1 MTRDEEGPERQPG
14 DAEGGEAP
22 TGVPSTRRIGD
33 DEVRFRRFRPGD
45 EDRVIEVFDAAFG
58 GFYAVDKPV
67 DGPDYIRWFTE
78 PHQSHHGEI
87 TVGEIGSRIGGF
99 AGRLLREIKVG
110 DLALY
115 GHAGGIGGATHPDF
129 QGRGLYQ
136 SLHGWREEREDPP
149 LTMNLVSR
157 ARDPRATKYERLPFG
172 KSMGVYLRVLRPW
185 RAAADRGGFVPP
197 GAVAFA
203 AMMLWGRLREGSGG
217 KEAGSTVSELPAFDE
232 RFEPFWERA
241 SAAWDVIPVRS
252 VELLNWRFCDPRAG
266 DFSIRIAEEN
276 GALLGYVVLQPRVHP
291 RVRHGSARAA
301 GPARRRSEA
310 HRRCRPHPPRGGS
323 VGGRMLD
330 AARAS
335 VRGRTAPGAFRAA
348 AAAIRPRDEPNRLDC
363 ARREC
368 RGARLDRVAADPRPP
383 RPRRLRRHPSGPGQR
398 TGSLPEATG
407 RNSLS
412 DGANSRGLLRFRPPA
427 HLSVTQ
433 PL

>member
-1 MTRDEEGPERQPG
+1 M
-14 DAEGGEAP
+14 
-22 TGVPSTRRIGD
+22 
-33 DEVRFRRFRPGD
+33 
-45 EDRVIEVFDAAFG
+45 
-58 GFYAVDKPV
+58 
-67 DGPDYIRWFTE
+67 
-78 PHQSHHGEI
+78 
-87 TVGEIGSRIGGF
+87 
-99 AGRLLREIKVG
+99 G

-217 KEAGSTVSELPAFDE
+217 KEAGITVSELPAFDE

-276 GALLGYVVLQPRVHP
+276 GALLGYVVLHLVSTRGYVMDLLALPGRLDVVRRLIDDAVHIL
-291 RVRHGSARAA
+291 HEAGASAVECWMLREHPYAGVLRRARFVLL
-301 GPARRRSEA
+301 RRRS
-310 HRRCRPHPPRGGS
+310 
-323 VGGRMLD
+323 
-330 AARAS
+330 ARETS
-335 VRGRTAPGAFRAA
+335 LIGLTAPDASAEERALIA
-348 AAAIRPRDEPNRLDC
+348 SPRTPVHLVR
-363 ARREC
+363 
-368 RGARLDRVAADPRPP
+368 ADF
-383 RPRRLRRHPSGPGQR
+383 
-398 TGSLPEATG
+398 
-407 RNSLS
+407 
-412 DGANSRGLLRFRPPA
+412 DGI
-427 HLSVTQ
+427 
-433 PL
+433 